1 MSEPTL
7 KIAPSIL
14 SADFGDLNAQVAK
27 VKNADWLHIDVM
39 DGQFVPAITFGP
51 KIMSQIKT
59 DLPMDVHLMVN
70 NPERQFKPFAD
81 AGASYISFHLEAC
94 DNPKDALA
102 AIHKLGVKAGLAINP
117 ATPIEK
123 ALPFLSDLDLL
134 IVMTVV
140 PGKGGQSFM
149 AEMLEKVKIARKH
162 APGIDIQVDGGITAD
177 TIGLATA
184 AGANAFVAGSYVFK
198 HGPGESPAERVEAL
212 RKGAMEG
219 MEERK

>member
-102 AIHKLGVKAGLAINP
+102 AIRKLGVKAGLAINP